1 MSQAT
6 CSLIVLVIS
15 INLQLY
21 LLPISHHCI
30 VTPLYSFQSI
40 WQSFP
45 SQKNNRKG
53 PGKTVCHESLEEG
66 LHHSENQDDRTH
78 QDREAGPR
86 GHKAGPI
93 PSPPPLCLP
102 DRGQIAPH
110 PR

>member
-21 LLPISHHCI
+21 LLPISHPCI

-53 PGKTVCHESLEEG
+53 RGKTVCHESLEEG
-66 LHHSENQDDRTH
+66 LHRSENQDDRTH